1 MVHVQQFIYIFF
13 FSVLNST
20 PLLKDLFR
28 VITPDYAAHWKV
40 IGALLGLSTTCLDET
55 ETTNPTNLQWCCNEM
70 LKIWLARN
78 TSATWK
84 DILIAIDSPTITQG
98 VPSLVAVQ
106 PTGPLNGMCIMFF
119 FVFFFNLLVIEC
131 I

>member
-1 MVHVQQFIYIFF
+1 M
-13 FSVLNST
+13 
-20 PLLKDLFR
+20 FR

-78 TSATWK
+78 VSPTWK
-84 DILIAIDSPTITQG
+84 DIVTAIDSCTLTQD
-98 VPSLVAVQ
+98 VPSSVAVQ
-106 PTGPLNGMCIMFF
+106 QSGPLNGVCVCM
-119 FVFFFNLLVIEC
+119 LLSVV
-131 I
+131 